1 MSAPRRIIPGRRP
14 GGFTLI
20 ELLIALA
27 MVALITLLLFSGLR
41 IGSRTW
47 ERLDA
52 TAQRTDDLRLAFGFL
67 SRTLVQARAATALYD
82 GEIVPVF
89 AGDAERLELA
99 APLSEHVGV
108 PGIYILRL
116 TVEGRGDS
124 RELLLTRWLMHPDL
138 LEGQGDIPEWEPL
151 AEISGAGVDSLPL
164 DADAAGGAFGRT
176 LLLEGVQRMEISYF
190 GVIDGD
196 LDPDWHEEWLE
207 QQGLPMLVRIHIETV
222 DQQWPDLIV
231 ALPRLPT

>member
-1 MSAPRRIIPGRRP
+1 MSVSRAITPRPRP
-14 GGFTLI
+14 GGFTLV

-47 ERLDA
+47 ETLDA
-52 TAQRTDDLRLAFGFL
+52 SAERTDDLRLAFGFL
-67 SRTLVQARAATALYD
+67 SRTLVQARPATAVYD
-82 GEIVPVF
+82 GELVGVF

-116 TVEGRGDS
+116 TLEGHGDS

-138 LEGQGDIPEWEPL
+138 LEGFDDIPEWEPL
-151 AEISGAGVDSLPL
+151 AAISGAGVDSLPL

-176 LLLEGVQRMEISYF
+176 LLLEGVQSLEISYY
-190 GVIDGD
+190 GVVDGD

-207 QQGLPMLVRIHIETV
+207 QQGLPLLVRIHIEML
-222 DQQWPDLIV
+222 DLQWPDLIV